1 MVLNPPFRHELWCFS
16 WWWFWFTSSRK
27 YSLFLFVCFFF
38 FLSFLAA
45 APGSLCFMYLD
56 PVGCALTDLNCNVSS
71 YLCDKRNLFTNC
83 HNTIYLGTPRW
94 LKIYYFRFQQ
104 TFCFGEWKDLPF
116 IKYLLAKGIIW
127 QLTKNLNNWGII
139 GVLEPERRRMILWTK
154 TTSGVRHEDQC
165 LECESL
171 WTI

>member
-1 MVLNPPFRHELWCFS
+1 MSSDASLGDGFGSPVTENILLCFVLFFS
-16 WWWFWFTSSRK
+16 
-27 YSLFLFVCFFF
+27 FFF
-38 FLSFLAA
+38 SSSTRVPLSRV
-45 APGSLCFMYLD
+45 LD
-56 PVGCALTDLNCNVSS
+56 PVGCALRDLNCSVSS
-71 YLCDKRNLFTNC
+71 YLHGKRNLFTNC
-83 HNTIYLGTPRW
+83 LNTIYLGTPRW

-104 TFCFGEWKDLPF
+104 TSCFGEWKDLPF

-139 GVLEPERRRMILWTK
+139 GVLERERRGMILWTK
-154 TTSGVRHEDQC
+154 TTPGVRPGDQC